1 MSVGLVVL
9 GVVLFVLLIIVHEA
23 GHFIVARRNHVD
35 VEEFGIFFPP
45 RLWSRKTKA
54 GWEFSINLLPLGG
67 FVRLKGEHDEDKGK
81 GTYGS
86 AKLGSKAKILL
97 AGVTMNVV
105 VAFLLL
111 TLLGWVGLPKLIN
124 NQFTIKSDTHVS
136 KNEILIG
143 SVIPGSP
150 AAKAGLETTDQ
161 LTEII
166 SSSQKIYKV
175 TSADN
180 LPSITKSLAGQT
192 VTVDYTRDK
201 QQHSERITFLSQKIV
216 LASQKT
222 KNPKGYLGISPT
234 QYTLYRYTWSSPV
247 VALGILKQF
256 TVLTFKG
263 LGSVV
268 AGLAR
273 GNTTQATSQVTGPV
287 GIFEILKDGSL
298 LGYQFVLIIVAVISL
313 SLAIMNILPIPAL
326 DGGKLFV
333 TLVARVL
340 RKKLTAKIE
349 NALYGAGFALLIVLI
364 ILITIVDVR
373 RNF

>member
-9 GVVLFVLLIIVHEA
+9 GLFLFVMLIIVHEL

-45 RLWSRKTKA
+45 RLWSRTTKS
-54 GWEFSINLLPLGG
+54 GWVFSINLLPLGG

-86 AKLGSKAKILL
+86 ASLAGKAKILL

-111 TLLGWVGLPKLIN
+111 TLLGWIGLPQLIN
-124 NQFTIKSDTHVS
+124 NQFSVKSDTHIS
-136 KNEILIG
+136 KNEVLIG
-143 SVIPGSP
+143 SILPNSP
-150 AAKAGLETTDQ
+150 ASKAGLKATDQ
-161 LTEII
+161 LTKII
-166 SSSQKIYKV
+166 SSAGKVFSV
-175 TSADN
+175 TSAN
-180 LPSITKSLAGQT
+180 GLPGITKSLAGQL
-192 VTVDYTRDK
+192 VTVDYVRDK
-201 QQHSERITFLSQKIV
+201 QAYSQKITLLSQKVV

-222 KNPKGYLGISPT
+222 NSPKGYLGISPS
-234 QYTLYRYTWSSPV
+234 QYTLDRYTWASPV
-247 VALGILKQF
+247 VALGILKQY

-263 LGSVV
+263 LGSVI

-298 LGYQFVLIIVAVISL
+298 LGYQFVLVIVAVISL

-333 TLVARVL
+333 TLIARL
-340 RKKLTAKIE
+340 FRRKLTAKAE
-349 NALYGAGFALLIVLI
+349 NALYGAGFALLIILI

-373 RNF
+373 RY

>member
-161 LTEII
+161 LTKII

-192 VTVDYTRDK
+192 VTVDT
-201 QQHSERITFLSQKIV
+201 
-216 LASQKT
+216 
-222 KNPKGYLGISPT
+222 LGINS
-234 QYTLYRYTWSSPV
+234 
-247 VALGILKQF
+247 
-256 TVLTFKG
+256 
-263 LGSVV
+263 
-268 AGLAR
+268 
-273 GNTTQATSQVTGPV
+273 
-287 GIFEILKDGSL
+287 
-298 LGYQFVLIIVAVISL
+298 
-313 SLAIMNILPIPAL
+313 NIQ
-326 DGGKLFV
+326 K
-333 TLVARVL
+333 
-340 RKKLTAKIE
+340 E
-349 NALYGAGFALLIVLI
+349 
-364 ILITIVDVR
+364 
-373 RNF
+373 

>member
-45 RLWSRKTKA
+45 RLWSRKTTA

-161 LTEII
+161 LTKII

-201 QQHSERITFLSQKIV
+201 QQHSERITLLSQKIV

>member
-161 LTEII
+161 LTKII

-201 QQHSERITFLSQKIV
+201 QQHSERITLLSQKIV